1 MNALT
6 NNTATLF
13 RRYLWLLDV
22 IYSAGRITLD
32 EIRVRWQRNE
42 MSGGEELPRKTF
54 ENHRKAV
61 EELFDV
67 NIACDRRTNEYY
79 VECGD
84 DLVRDDLRRW
94 LLETFAV
101 NDLLVNSKRL
111 RRRIALEPIPSGYAY
126 LTAVLR
132 AMEENR
138 CLEIVY
144 RHTYDEKRENR
155 YEVEPYGLKAFRRR
169 WYLIADSVEMGGIYA
184 FALDRVRDMV
194 PTSKAAEIPSD
205 FDCAEFYADAFG
217 IIRERDRKAERV
229 EIRVLG
235 KQANYVR
242 ALPLHPTQRETE
254 RTAEYSVFEYRLAP
268 TYDFRMELLSN
279 GADVEVLRPA
289 WFREE
294 VKNVVTKMMDRYKRT

>member
-111 RRRIALEPIPSGYAY
+111 RRRIALEPISSGYAY

-169 WYLIADSVEMGGIYA
+169 WYLIANSVEMGGIYA
-184 FALDRVRDMV
+184 FALTGYVVWPRRRKRLKSPRISIV
-194 PTSKAAEIPSD
+194 PNSMPTPSELSENGTGRPNGSKSASWGSRQTTSGPCPCTLPSVKPS
-205 FDCAEFYADAFG
+205 G
-217 IIRERDRKAERV
+217 PRNIRCSNTGWLR
-229 EIRVLG
+229 
-235 KQANYVR
+235 
-242 ALPLHPTQRETE
+242 PTISEWNCS
-254 RTAEYSVFEYRLAP
+254 RTARTWRYCAP
-268 TYDFRMELLSN
+268 RGS
-279 GADVEVLRPA
+279 G
-289 WFREE
+289 
-294 VKNVVTKMMDRYKRT
+294 KR

>member
-54 ENHRKAV
+54 ENHRKVV

-67 NIACDRRTNEYY
+67 TIACDRRTNEYY

-132 AMEENR
+132 AMEENGLVHR
-138 CLEIVY
+138 EVY
-144 RHTYDEKRENR
+144 A
-155 YEVEPYGLKAFRRR
+155 EVPPRVEYSLTELGKSLKPI
-169 WYLIADSVEMGGIYA
+169 LDSMWAWGEDYKKQQE
-184 FALDRVRDMV
+184 L
-194 PTSKAAEIPSD
+194 
-205 FDCAEFYADAFG
+205 ADA
-217 IIRERDRKAERV
+217 
-229 EIRVLG
+229 
-235 KQANYVR
+235 
-242 ALPLHPTQRETE
+242 
-254 RTAEYSVFEYRLAP
+254 
-268 TYDFRMELLSN
+268 
-279 GADVEVLRPA
+279 
-289 WFREE
+289 
-294 VKNVVTKMMDRYKRT
+294 

>member
-13 RRYLWLLDV
+13 RRYLWLLNV

-94 LLETFAV
+94 PYSE
-101 NDLLVNSKRL
+101 RW
-111 RRRIALEPIPSGYAY
+111 RRTDAWRSSTAIPTMKNEKIVTRSS
-126 LTAVLR
+126 LT
-132 AMEENR
+132 
-138 CLEIVY
+138 
-144 RHTYDEKRENR
+144 D
-155 YEVEPYGLKAFRRR
+155 
-169 WYLIADSVEMGGIYA
+169 
-184 FALDRVRDMV
+184 
-194 PTSKAAEIPSD
+194 
-205 FDCAEFYADAFG
+205 
-217 IIRERDRKAERV
+217 
-229 EIRVLG
+229 
-235 KQANYVR
+235 
-242 ALPLHPTQRETE
+242 
-254 RTAEYSVFEYRLAP
+254 
-268 TYDFRMELLSN
+268 
-279 GADVEVLRPA
+279 
-289 WFREE
+289 
-294 VKNVVTKMMDRYKRT
+294 

>member
-144 RHTYDEKRENR
+144 RHTYDEKREKR

-169 WYLIADSVEMGGIYA
+169 WYLIANSVEMGGIYA
-184 FALDRVRDMV
+184 FALDRDEVWPRRRKRLKSPRISIV
-194 PTSKAAEIPSD
+194 PNSMPTPSELSASGTGRLNGSKSAS
-205 FDCAEFYADAFG
+205 
-217 IIRERDRKAERV
+217 
-229 EIRVLG
+229 
-235 KQANYVR
+235 
-242 ALPLHPTQRETE
+242 
-254 RTAEYSVFEYRLAP
+254 
-268 TYDFRMELLSN
+268 
-279 GADVEVLRPA
+279 
-289 WFREE
+289 
-294 VKNVVTKMMDRYKRT
+294 

>member
-144 RHTYDEKRENR
+144 RHTYDEKREKR

-169 WYLIADSVEMGGIYA
+169 WYLIANSVEMSGIYA
-184 FALDRVRDMV
+184 FALDRVRGMV
-194 PTSKAAEIPSD
+194 PTAKAAEIPSD
-205 FDCAEFYADAFG
+205 FDCAGFFADAFG
-217 IIRERDRKAERV
+217 IIRERDRKAESKSASWGSRRTTFGPCPCTLPSV
-229 EIRVLG
+229 KPSVPRNIRCSNTGWL
-235 KQANYVR
+235 R
-242 ALPLHPTQRETE
+242 PTISGWNCS
-254 RTAEYSVFEYRLAP
+254 RTARTWRYCAP
-268 TYDFRMELLSN
+268 HGS
-279 GADVEVLRPA
+279 G
-289 WFREE
+289 
-294 VKNVVTKMMDRYKRT
+294 KR

>member
-111 RRRIALEPIPSGYAY
+111 RRRIALEPISSGYAY

-138 CLEIVY
+138 CLEIFY

-169 WYLIADSVEMGGIYA
+169 WYLIANSVEMGGIYA
-184 FALDRVRDMV
+184 FALDRVRGMAS
-194 PTSKAAEIPSD
+194 TAKAAKSPRISIVPNSMPTPSELSENGTGRPNGSKS
-205 FDCAEFYADAFG
+205 ASWG
-217 IIRERDRKAERV
+217 SRQTTS
-229 EIRVLG
+229 G
-235 KQANYVR
+235 
-242 ALPLHPTQRETE
+242 P
-254 RTAEYSVFEYRLAP
+254 AP
-268 TYDFRMELLSN
+268 APY
-279 GADVEVLRPA
+279 PA
-289 WFREE
+289 
-294 VKNVVTKMMDRYKRT
+294 

>member
-1 MNALT
+1 
-6 NNTATLF
+6 
-13 RRYLWLLDV
+13 
-22 IYSAGRITLD
+22 
-32 EIRVRWQRNE
+32 

-111 RRRIALEPIPSGYAY
+111 RRRIALEPISSGYAY

-155 YEVEPYGLKAFRRR
+155 YEV
-169 WYLIADSVEMGGIYA
+169 
-184 FALDRVRDMV
+184 ALDRVRGMAS
-194 PTSKAAEIPSD
+194 TAKAAEIPSD
-205 FDCAEFYADAFG
+205 FDCAGFYADAFG

-294 VKNVVTKMMDRYKRT
+294 VKNVVTKMMDRYE